1 MKKGI
6 YLYKCFCSCMRGSG
20 GSEGSELSAF
30 LVLCSLEIAATGLLG
45 AASALDIAAA
55 GLLGAASALEIAA
68 AGLLSAASAL
78 EIAAARPARCLP
90 SAEIDAT
97 GLLGAACALEVEI
110 EDARHCYTLLCN
122 A

>member
-1 MKKGI
+1 MFLFVYTG
-6 YLYKCFCSCMRGSG
+6 FGASG
-20 GSEGSELSAF
+20 RFGAF
-30 LVLCSLEIAATGLLG
+30 SFSGLLG
-45 AASALDIAAA
+45 AAGAVEIAAT

-78 EIAAARPARCLP
+78 EIAAARPARCLL

>member
-1 MKKGI
+1 MI
-6 YLYKCFCSCMRGSG
+6 YNNRAG
-20 GSEGSELSAF
+20 
-30 LVLCSLEIAATGLLG
+30 V
-45 AASALDIAAA
+45 ASALEIAAA
-55 GLLGAASALEIAA
+55 GLLGAASAR
-68 AGLLSAASAL
+68 
-78 EIAAARPARCLP
+78 EIAAARPARCLL

>member
-1 MKKGI
+1 M
-6 YLYKCFCSCMRGSG
+6 G
-20 GSEGSELSAF
+20 GSEASGGSELSAF
-30 LVLCSLEIAATGLLG
+30 LVLCSLEIAAT
-45 AASALDIAAA
+45 

-97 GLLGAACALEVEI
+97 GLLGAASALEVEI

>member
-1 MKKGI
+1 
-6 YLYKCFCSCMRGSG
+6 MRGSG
-20 GSEGSELSAF
+20 PSEVSELSAF
-30 LVLCSLEIAATGLLG
+30 LALLGAAGAVEIAAT
-45 AASALDIAAA
+45 

-78 EIAAARPARCLP
+78 EIAAARPARCLL